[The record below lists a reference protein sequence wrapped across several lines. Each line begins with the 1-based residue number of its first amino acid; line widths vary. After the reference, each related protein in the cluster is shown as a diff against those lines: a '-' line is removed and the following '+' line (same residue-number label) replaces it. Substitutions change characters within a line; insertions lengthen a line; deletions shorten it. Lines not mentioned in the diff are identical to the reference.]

1 MERRHPLYPVVTC
14 ETALLSLAKLSR
26 RNAGR
31 VLDFAWVADAFLRTR
46 PRITGI
52 LAESGSGCDLV
63 RRNASSLTRERPASR
78 FSPIRTRRRSQQWT
92 GD

>member
-1 MERRHPLYPVVTC
+1 VQTWNGDIRYTRSQLVKQ
-14 ETALLSLAKLSR
+14 LWLSLAKPFR
-26 RNAGR
+26 RDAGR

-63 RRNASSLTRERPASR
+63 RRNASSLMGERPASR
-78 FSPIRTRRRSQQWT
+78 FSPIRTRR
-92 GD
+92 